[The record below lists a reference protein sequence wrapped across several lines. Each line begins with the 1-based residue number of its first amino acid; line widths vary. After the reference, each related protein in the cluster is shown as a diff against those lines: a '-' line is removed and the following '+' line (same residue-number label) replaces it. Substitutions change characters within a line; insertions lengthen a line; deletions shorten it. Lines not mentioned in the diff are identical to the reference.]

1 MNTMDNLKLKIKELE
16 LKIEEL
22 EALIDH
28 IQDSSQPQLDH
39 DDVRALVNQILAD
52 KEVVAAADLEKRLSQ
67 NQIQLI
73 KWIVGTGISIISI
86 TFAMIQFLM

>member
-1 MNTMDNLKLKIKELE
+1 MDNMKLKIKELE

-22 EALIDH
+22 EAMLDH
-28 IQDSSQPQLDH
+28 IQDSSQTQLDQ
-39 DDVRALVNQILAD
+39 DDVRTVVNQLLGEKD
-52 KEVVAAADLEKRLSQ
+52 VVTSAEFEKRLSQ
-67 NQIQLI
+67 NQVLLI